1 MGALQAA
8 QRPRSASQLSTGMF
22 CQAAMGVLQ
31 WGQAERG
38 TTRLKRSGAGAAGW
52 ATTVVAV
59 EEVNSAAW
67 ARHSRSS
74 ITGRR

>member
-1 MGALQAA
+1 
-8 QRPRSASQLSTGMF
+8 MF

-38 TTRLKRSGAGAAGW
+38 TTRLKRSDTGAAAGW

-59 EEVNSAAW
+59 EDVKSAAC

-74 ITGRR
+74 ITGSR